1 MDNNYL
7 DSAEKC
13 LNFAQKE
20 DIDHAEVH
28 ITNARTI
35 TVEIEKNSIKT
46 AKFLYDHGIG
56 IRCVKDGSIGFS
68 FSTSFEEDKLQ
79 AMVLTALKLCK
90 TGIPDPDFKDLPAA
104 SSYPTV
110 RGMLD
115 KAITTIDINTAM
127 DLCLRTANAA
137 QIDKRI
143 TSISVDFLCGDHERY
158 ILNTNGVKATT
169 KGTAIKISA
178 EIAAEENS
186 DVSSGFEFQSSRYLK
201 EINPEIIGIASAEMA
216 LKSLHTKN
224 VETGTYPAIFHPFA
238 ISGLFATAIGAAINA
253 EAIQYK
259 QSYLTDRI
267 DTEIASDQLNVI
279 DNGLYINKKSIAGLG
294 TSKFDGE
301 GVPQQKT
308 PLVAAGILKN
318 YLHDSY
324 TAGKENRKSTGN
336 ASRFSY
342 RSIPS
347 ISLTNMHILGNSGS
361 LESFISE
368 TQKGI
373 LVYETGDSPNIATG
387 DFSGLISLGYKIE
400 NGAIAYPLKN
410 TMMGINMLDFFKQIY
425 QVGTDYRTVF
435 NVITPS
441 LCVRDLKISGSD

>member
-1 MDNNYL
+1 MENNYL
-7 DSAEKC
+7 DYAEKC
-13 LNFAQKE
+13 LDLAQKG
-20 DIDHAEVH
+20 DIDLAEIH

-35 TVEIEKNSIKT
+35 TVEIEKSSIKT

-56 IRCVKDGSIGFS
+56 IRCIKNGSIGFS
-68 FSTSFEEDKLQ
+68 FSTSFEWDKLQ
-79 AMVLTALKLCK
+79 AMVQTALKLCK
-90 TGIPDPDFKDLPAA
+90 TGIPDPDFKDLPHE
-104 SSYPTV
+104 SSYTPV
-110 RGMLD
+110 KGMLD

-143 TSISVDFLCGDHERY
+143 SSINVDFLCGDHERY
-158 ILNTNGVKATT
+158 ILNTNGVKANT

-178 EIAAEENS
+178 EIAAQENS

-201 EINPEIIGIASAEMA
+201 EINPETIGAAAAEMA
-216 LKSLHTKN
+216 LKSLHAKDI
-224 VETGTYPAIFHPFA
+224 ETGTYPAIFHPFA
-238 ISGLFATAIGAAINA
+238 VSSLFAASIGAAINA

-267 DTEIASDQLNVI
+267 NTEIASDQLNVI
-279 DNGLYINKKSIAGLG
+279 DNGLYINKKGIAGLG

-301 GVPQQKT
+301 GIPHQKT
-308 PLVAAGILKN
+308 PLVTDGVLKN
-318 YLHDSY
+318 HLHDSY

-342 RSIPS
+342 RSIPGIS
-347 ISLTNMHILGNSGS
+347 ITNMEVLGNSGT
-361 LESFISE
+361 LDSFISE
-368 TQKGI
+368 IQKGI

-410 TMMGINMLDFFKQIY
+410 AMMGINMLDFFKKLSH
-425 QVGTDYRTVF
+425 VGTDYRTIF

-441 LCVRDLKISGSD
+441 IYITDLKIAGSD

>member
-1 MDNNYL
+1 MENNYL

-13 LNFAQKE
+13 LNFAKKE
-20 DIDHAEVH
+20 DIDHAEIN

-35 TVEIEKNSIKT
+35 TVEIERNSIKT

-56 IRCVKDGSIGFS
+56 IRCVKNGSIGFS
-68 FSTSFEEDKLQ
+68 FSTSFEWDKLQ

-143 TSISVDFLCGDHERY
+143 TSINVDFLCGDYERY

-201 EINPEIIGIASAEMA
+201 EINPEIIGTASAEMA
-216 LKSLHTKN
+216 LKSLHTRN

-267 DTEIASDQLNVI
+267 NTEIASDQLNVI
-279 DNGLYINKKSIAGLG
+279 DDGLYINKKGIAGLG

-301 GVPQQKT
+301 GVPHQKT
-308 PLVAAGILKN
+308 PLITAGILKN
-318 YLHDSY
+318 HLHDSY

-347 ISLTNMHILGNSGS
+347 ISLTNMHIFGTSGN

-368 TQKGI
+368 IQNGI

-410 TMMGINMLDFFKQIY
+410 AMMGINMLDFFKQIY
-425 QVGTDYRTVF
+425 HVGIDYRTVF
-435 NVITPS
+435 TVITPS
-441 LCVRDLKISGSD
+441 ICVSDLKIAGSD